1 MLYFHACV
9 PYCYTSPNSRIISP
23 LFEGGWGGFAL
34 QPNVLLHLK
43 NKTFVK
49 VLNSGVDKAF
59 MDLLAALIK
68 FAR

>member
-1 MLYFHACV
+1 MFLCRIATHPPTPAL
-9 PYCYTSPNSRIISP
+9 SPP
-23 LFEGGWGGFAL
+23 FLKGGWGGFAL
-34 QPNVLLHLK
+34 QSNILLHLK

-49 VLNSGVDKAF
+49 VLNSSVDKAF